1 MGEGIGQARFCRPA
15 EGGSAAPIIG
25 AMLWDLFCRVI
36 DNFGDAGVCW
46 RLAAELAGRGQAVRL
61 WIDDATPLAWMAP
74 GGAPGV
80 QVLAWT
86 DPAPDLPPGDVVI
99 EAFGCTLP
107 DCFVAGMAA
116 RSARSATCGC
126 APVWINLEHLSAE
139 TYVERSHGLP
149 SPQFSGPG
157 AGLQKWFFFPGF
169 TGATGGLLQAGAG
182 VAELAATASAQAW
195 AQARGWAGRPGE
207 RVVTLFCYANPA
219 LPALLAAL
227 ANRPTLLRV
236 PPGPV
241 RAQLA
246 GLALPTGLRAV
257 ELPCLPQADFD
268 RLLAS
273 ADLNIVRGEDSF
285 VRAQLCSRQPMLWQ
299 AYPQHDQAHLAKLE
313 AFLAR
318 YLAGWPA
325 ALAAATRRAFLGFNQ
340 AIGGDFTL
348 PDAQPWAAGHAR
360 WRQRL
365 LAQPSLCDQLQ
376 TFVAAKQ
383 SPQASPKPG

>member
-1 MGEGIGQARFCRPA
+1 
-15 EGGSAAPIIG
+15 
-25 AMLWDLFCRVI
+25 MLWDLFCRVI

-74 GGAPGV
+74 GGLPGV

-86 DPAPDLPPGDVVI
+86 APPPDLPPGEVVV
-99 EAFGCTLP
+99 EAFGCTP
-107 DCFVAGMAA
+107 PVSFVARMAA
-116 RSARSATCGC
+116 RAATGAG
-126 APVWINLEHLSAE
+126 APVWINLEYLSAE
-139 TYVERSHGLP
+139 AYVERSHGLL

-157 AGLQKWFFFPGF
+157 AGLQKWFFYPGF
-169 TGATGGLLQAGAG
+169 TRATGGLLQAGADI
-182 VAELAATASAQAW
+182 ADSDEALAW

-207 RVVTLFCYANPA
+207 RLVTLFCYANPA

-227 ANRPTLLRV
+227 AGQPTLLRV

-246 GLALPTGLRAV
+246 GLALPARLRSLD
-257 ELPCLPQADFD
+257 LPYLPQADFD

-299 AYPQHDQAHLAKLE
+299 VYPQQDAAHLGKLQ
-313 AFLAR
+313 AFLDR
-318 YLAGWPA
+318 YLAGWPL
-325 ALAAATRRAFLGFNQ
+325 ALAAATRQACMAVNQ
-340 AIGGDFTL
+340 AASGAISL
-348 PDAQPWAAGHAR
+348 PEAQPWAAQHAR
-360 WRQRL
+360 WRQQL
-365 LAQPSLCDQLQ
+365 LAQPDLCDQLQ
-376 TFVAAKQ
+376 SFVAAR
-383 SPQASPKPG
+383 PATRMHPKPG

>member
-1 MGEGIGQARFCRPA
+1 
-15 EGGSAAPIIG
+15 
-25 AMLWDLFCRVI
+25 MLWDLFCRVI

-80 QVLAWT
+80 QLLAWT
-86 DPAPDLPPGDVVI
+86 APAPDLPPGDVVI

-107 DCFVAGMAA
+107 QCFTARMAA
-116 RSARSATCGC
+116 RAAAGGC
-126 APVWINLEHLSAE
+126 APVWINLEYLSAE
-139 TYVERSHGLP
+139 PYVERSHGLL

-157 AGLQKWFFFPGF
+157 VGLQKWFYYPGF
-169 TGATGGLLQAGAG
+169 TRATGGLLQAGAE
-182 VAELAATASAQAW
+182 VAEAAESAEAQAW

-219 LPALLAAL
+219 LPGLLAAL

-246 GLALPTGLRAV
+246 GLALPAGLRAV

-285 VRAQLCSRQPMLWQ
+285 VRAQLCSRQPLLWQ
-299 AYPQHDQAHLAKLE
+299 VYPQHDQAHLAKLQ
-313 AFLAR
+313 AFLDR
-318 YLAGWPA
+318 YLAGWAP
-325 ALAAATRRAFLGFNQ
+325 ALAAATRQAFETFNRA
-340 AIGGDFTL
+340 AGGDFRL
-348 PDAQPWAAGHAR
+348 PDAQPWAAGHGR

-365 LAQPSLCDQLQ
+365 LAQPGLCDQLQ
-376 TFVAAKQ
+376 TFVAARQ
-383 SPQASPKPG
+383 SLQAGLKPG